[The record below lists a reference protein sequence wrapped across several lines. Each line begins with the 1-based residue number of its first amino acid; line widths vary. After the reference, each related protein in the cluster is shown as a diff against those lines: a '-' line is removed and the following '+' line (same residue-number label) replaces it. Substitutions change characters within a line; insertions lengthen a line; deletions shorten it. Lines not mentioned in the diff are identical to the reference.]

1 MSWFIIEA
9 TDKNFNEAV
18 LGNSHKGPVL
28 VNYWAEK
35 AGPCLRLWPV
45 LEKLANDYAG
55 KFLLVNVDTDK
66 QRALADRYGIS
77 SVPTVKL
84 FINGEVVE
92 QIHGYDSA
100 TGFKK
105 ILDKYLARESDLE
118 LAQAVADYQQG
129 NTEKAFTSMDKLVLI
144 DPQNDRI
151 LLTYAK
157 LLMRE
162 EDYAQAYQLLE
173 KASLQEESEEAVVLM
188 TNAIFLATRQQA
200 EPLENINDYLK
211 QNNNDC
217 DRLFT
222 LCSYKMMSSEFT
234 EVMEI
239 LLHII
244 KLDKYWNNQIPG
256 LCMRGLFIMLGKE
269 DKRVQI
275 FRQRLL
281 ENI

>member
-1 MSWFIIEA
+1 MSQFIIEA

-28 VNYWAEK
+28 VNYWAEN

-55 KFLLVNVDTDK
+55 EFLLVNVDTKK
-66 QRALADRYGIS
+66 QRALADRDGIS

-92 QIHGYDSA
+92 QVHGYDSA
-100 TGFKK
+100 AGFKK
-105 ILDKYLARESDLE
+105 ILDKYLARESDRD

-129 NTEKAFTSMDKLVLI
+129 SIKKAFSAMDKLVIL

-162 EDYAQAYQLLE
+162 EAYAQACQLLE
-173 KASLQEESEEAVVLM
+173 KTPLQKESDEAVVLM
-188 TNAIFLATRQQA
+188 TNAIFLSTQQQA
-200 EPLENINDYLK
+200 EPLKEINHYLK

-222 LCSYKMMSSEFT
+222 LCSYKMMSSEFS

-244 KLDKYWNNQIPG
+244 KLDKYWNNQVPS